1 VINTPEKIEK
11 EAPFFQE
18 GTLSIF
24 IIGNLNQLHFL
35 PAVKTGANSLIMGNN
50 EDSSVKPVLPDEY
63 DLTSATTE
71 DDDISFD
78 KNEDDNGDV
87 ATTTDDCATPDI
99 MSVEMLSSSSVAYSS
114 SSVSSEEETRSFE
127 GDDDGDLLE
136 LLAETLDVD
145 FDPNLLCFD

>member
-1 VINTPEKIEK
+1 M
-11 EAPFFQE
+11 
-18 GTLSIF
+18 
-24 IIGNLNQLHFL
+24 
-35 PAVKTGANSLIMGNN
+35 KTGANSLIMDNN

-63 DLTSATTE
+63 DLTSAATE
-71 DDDISFD
+71 DDNISSD
-78 KNEDDNGDV
+78 KNEDDNDV
-87 ATTTDDCATPDI
+87 ATTTDDCATPDF

-127 GDDDGDLLE
+127 GDQDGDLLE

>member
-1 VINTPEKIEK
+1 MPEKIK
-11 EAPFFQE
+11 REAPFSQE
-18 GTLSIF
+18 GTLSLF
-24 IIGNLNQLHFL
+24 ILGNLNQPHFL
-35 PAVKTGANSLIMGNN
+35 PAVKTGANSLIMDIN
-50 EDSSVKPVLPDEY
+50 EDSNVKPILPDEY

-78 KNEDDNGDV
+78 KNEDNNDDV

-114 SSVSSEEETRSFE
+114 LSLSSEEEETRSFE
-127 GDDDGDLLE
+127 GDQDGDLLE

>member
-1 VINTPEKIEK
+1 MPEKNK
-11 EAPFFQE
+11 REAPFSQE

-24 IIGNLNQLHFL
+24 ILGNLNQPHFL
-35 PAVKTGANSLIMGNN
+35 PAVKTGANSLKMDNN

-63 DLTSATTE
+63 DLTSAATE
-71 DDDISFD
+71 DDNISSD
-78 KNEDDNGDV
+78 KNEDDNDV
-87 ATTTDDCATPDI
+87 ATTTDDCATPDF

-127 GDDDGDLLE
+127 GDQDGDLLE

>member
-1 VINTPEKIEK
+1 LRKKLLFSQE
-11 EAPFFQE
+11 E
-18 GTLSIF
+18 GTLSLF
-24 IIGNLNQLHFL
+24 ILGNLNQLNFL
-35 PAVKTGANSLIMGNN
+35 PAVKTGANSLIMDNN

-78 KNEDDNGDV
+78 KNEDNNDDV

-99 MSVEMLSSSSVAYSS
+99 MSVEMLSSSSVAYSC
-114 SSVSSEEETRSFE
+114 SSVSSEEEETRSFE
-127 GDDDGDLLE
+127 GDQDSDLLE

>member
-1 VINTPEKIEK
+1 M
-11 EAPFFQE
+11 
-18 GTLSIF
+18 
-24 IIGNLNQLHFL
+24 
-35 PAVKTGANSLIMGNN
+35 KTGANSLIMDNN

-63 DLTSATTE
+63 DLTSAATE
-71 DDDISFD
+71 DDNISSD
-78 KNEDDNGDV
+78 KNEDDNDDV
-87 ATTTDDCATPDI
+87 ATTTDDCATPDF

-127 GDDDGDLLE
+127 GDQDGDLLE

>member
-1 VINTPEKIEK
+1 VINKPEKKRTREK
-11 EAPFFQE
+11 LLFSQE

-24 IIGNLNQLHFL
+24 ILGNLNQLHFL
-35 PAVKTGANSLIMGNN
+35 PAVKTGANSLIMDNN

-63 DLTSATTE
+63 DLTSAAE
-71 DDDISFD
+71 DDNISSD
-78 KNEDDNGDV
+78 KNEDDNDV
-87 ATTTDDCATPDI
+87 ATTTDDCATPDF

-127 GDDDGDLLE
+127 GDQDSDLLE

-145 FDPNLLCFD
+145 FDPNLICFE